1 MSPSPA
7 SDETARVVERY
18 ARRPALD
25 ARYSLLRAEV
35 MQAVHERQRALAG
48 LLRAAARRD
57 PRWAELPTLRLT
69 EVGCGA
75 GGNLLEWLRL
85 GLRPEHL
92 TGLELLPERA
102 AGARD
107 LLPAGLAVIEGDAC
121 IAPVEPGSQDL
132 VLASTVFSSLLDAA
146 FQQRLAD
153 AMWRWL
159 RPGGAVL
166 CYDFAVD
173 NPRNPDVRG
182 VPVARL
188 RQLWPQGHVQFRRVT
203 LAPPIARRLAALHPA
218 LPALANALPL
228 LRTHRLAWIERP
240 PFRGADAG

>member
-1 MSPSPA
+1 MSPNPSPE
-7 SDETARVVERY
+7 ETARVVERY

-25 ARYSLLRAEV
+25 GRYSLLRPEV
-35 MQAVHERQRALAG
+35 MHAVQERQRALAG
-48 LLRAAARRD
+48 LLREAARRD
-57 PRWAELPTLRLT
+57 PRWADLTALRLT
-69 EVGCGA
+69 EVGCGN
-75 GGNLLEWLRL
+75 GGNLLELLRL

-92 TGLELLPERA
+92 TALELLPERA
-102 AGARD
+102 ASARD
-107 LLPAGLAVIEGDAC
+107 VLPAGLAVIEGDAC

-166 CYDFAVD
+166 CYDFAFD

-188 RQLWPQGHVQFRRVT
+188 RQLWPEARLSVRRVT
-203 LAPPIARRLAALHPA
+203 LAPPLARRLPA
-218 LPALANALPL
+218 PLLPLFNALPL
-228 LRTHRLAWIERP
+228 LRTHRLVWLARP
-240 PFRGADAG
+240 DLRGN